1 MKLLTYMKHFKLRR
15 VSTGLTVFAAA
26 GFLVSAILTD
36 NGGSTDYQS
45 SWLNTKT
52 HTADEVWIDPVST
65 GSIRKVPTITID
77 RNYSAK
83 EPSVLSII
91 QENTVPDSTTG
102 DGRVSITV
110 QPGDTLF
117 GIGKRHGLP
126 MSELARLNGLEAP
139 YTIRVGQ
146 TLYIAR

>member
-1 MKLLTYMKHFKLRR
+1 MELLTHMKHFKLRR

-26 GFLVSAILTD
+26 GFLVNAILTD
-36 NGGSTDYQS
+36 NGGSVTHQS
-45 SWLNTKT
+45 SWLNTNSFD
-52 HTADEVWIDPVST
+52 ADEVWIDPVST
-65 GSIRKVPTITID
+65 GSIRRVPTVTID
-77 RNYSAK
+77 RDYSGK

-91 QENTVPDSTTG
+91 QENTVPEATTG

-110 QPGDTLF
+110 QAGDTLF

-126 MSELARLNGLEAP
+126 MSELARLNGLEEP